1 MNTDERL
8 RELEKKVDYL
18 IEQTEEKNQNKNS
31 VKKTLLIALIAV
43 SAIFI
48 FLLILGLISFYTI
61 D

>member
-31 VKKTLLIALIAV
+31 VKKMLLTALVVV